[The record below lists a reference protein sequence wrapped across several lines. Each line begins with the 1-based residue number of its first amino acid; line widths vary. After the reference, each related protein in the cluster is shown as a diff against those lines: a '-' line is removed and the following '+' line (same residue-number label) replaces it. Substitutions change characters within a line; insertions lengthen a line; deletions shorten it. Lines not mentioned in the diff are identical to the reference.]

1 MTDGHLLE
9 SCIDGVTT
17 LTFNRPDRLN
27 AISAPMF
34 ERLLD
39 ILERIAADNTV
50 GAVVLAGAGR
60 AFSAG
65 GDVGEMANRGSAE
78 TPEDAVRTLRRRMEI
93 VRLLHEMPKPT
104 LACVQGPAAGAGM
117 CLAIACDMR
126 IASPSATFTTAFA
139 KVGYSGDYGGSYF
152 LPRLVGAAKARELY
166 FTASSVNAQEAQRIG
181 LVNRVVEQAELA
193 GITHAMAAA
202 LAGGPRL
209 ALAQMKRNLNLAGG
223 SGLPALLDLE
233 AEGQIRCRL
242 TEDHREAARAFMEK
256 RPPVFKGR

>member
-1 MTDGHLLE
+1 MADDHLLE
-9 SCIDGVTT
+9 SSADGVTT
-17 LTFNRPDRLN
+17 LTFNRPERLN

-34 ERLLD
+34 ERLLG
-39 ILERIAADNTV
+39 ILERIAADTSV

-65 GDVGEMANRGSAE
+65 GDVGEMANRGTAE
-78 TPEDAVRTLRRRMEI
+78 SPEEAVRTLRRRMEI

-104 LACVQGPAAGAGM
+104 LARVQGPAAGAGM

-126 IASPSATFTTAFA
+126 IASPAARFTTAFA
-139 KVGYSGDYGGSYF
+139 RVGYSGDYGGSYF
-152 LPRLVGAAKARELY
+152 LPLLVGPAKARELY
-166 FTASSVNAQEAQRIG
+166 FTASSVDADEALRIG
-181 LVNRVVEQAELA
+181 LVNRVVEQAQLA
-193 GITHAMAAA
+193 GATQAAAAA
-202 LAGGPRL
+202 LAAGPRL
-209 ALAQMKRNLNLAGG
+209 ALARMKRNLNLAGG
-223 SGLPALLDLE
+223 NSLPALLDLE

>member
-1 MTDGHLLE
+1 MSDGHLLE

-39 ILERIAADNTV
+39 ILERIAADAAV

-65 GDVGEMANRGSAE
+65 GDVGEMANRGTAE
-78 TPEDAVRTLRRRMEI
+78 TPAEAVRTLRRRMEI

-126 IASPSATFTTAFA
+126 IASPTASFTTAFA
-139 KVGYSGDYGGSYF
+139 KMGYSGDYGGSYF
-152 LPRLVGAAKARELY
+152 LPRLVGPARARELY
-166 FTASSVNAQEAQRIG
+166 FTASRVDAEEALRIG
-181 LVNRVVEQAELA
+181 LVNRVVEQSQLAEVTQA
-193 GITHAMAAA
+193 TAAA
-202 LAGGPRL
+202 FAAGPRL
-209 ALAQMKRNLNLAGG
+209 ALAHMKRNLNLAGG
-223 SGLPALLDLE
+223 NGLPALLDME

-256 RPPVFKGR
+256 RPPVFRGR

>member
-1 MTDGHLLE
+1 MADDHLLE
-9 SCIDGVTT
+9 SSADGVTT

-39 ILERIAADNTV
+39 TLERLAADTTV

-65 GDVGEMANRGSAE
+65 GDVGEMANRS
-78 TPEDAVRTLRRRMEI
+78 PESPADAVRTLRRRMEI

-104 LACVQGPAAGAGM
+104 LARVQGPAAGAGM
-117 CLAIACDMR
+117 CLAIACDTR
-126 IASPSATFTTAFA
+126 IASPAASFTTAFA

-152 LPRLVGAAKARELY
+152 LPRLVGPAKARELY
-166 FTASSVNAQEAQRIG
+166 FTASRVDAQEALRIG
-181 LVNRVVEQAELA
+181 LVNRLVEQEQLAEA
-193 GITHAMAAA
+193 TQAAAAA
-202 LAGGPRL
+202 LAAGPRL

-223 SGLPALLDLE
+223 TGLPALLDLE
-233 AEGQIRCRL
+233 AEGQIRCRF